1 MWQNM
6 KRHQLIHQHSIIII
20 HIINI
25 AYRIIIS
32 GNSNQGFEVISG
44 HYLAP
49 WWSITFW
56 KNKAYTVFASYACV
70 WFMYILVLS
79 QNALAVWLICSIIF
93 RILRGTNMKP
103 FIFSACNMR
112 IHYGYITIRR
122 KFREKKIDSVVRW
135 IFWWITFYN
144 VQKKQNARQ
153 KVGSWWISELN
164 EKSKYD
170 DEEVHASFTTF

>member
-1 MWQNM
+1 MCKKWKGVDNQRRVENFLCIQKDFFSVMWQNM

-56 KNKAYTVFASYACV
+56 KNKAYTVFASYVCV
-70 WFMYILVLS
+70 LYSSIESKWFGSMTHLFHNISNPKRNKHEALYILCMQYENTLWVYY
-79 QNALAVWLICSIIF
+79 N
-93 RILRGTNMKP
+93 K
-103 FIFSACNMR
+103 
-112 IHYGYITIRR
+112 
-122 KFREKKIDSVVRW
+122 KKI
-135 IFWWITFYN
+135 
-144 VQKKQNARQ
+144 
-153 KVGSWWISELN
+153 
-164 EKSKYD
+164 
-170 DEEVHASFTTF
+170 